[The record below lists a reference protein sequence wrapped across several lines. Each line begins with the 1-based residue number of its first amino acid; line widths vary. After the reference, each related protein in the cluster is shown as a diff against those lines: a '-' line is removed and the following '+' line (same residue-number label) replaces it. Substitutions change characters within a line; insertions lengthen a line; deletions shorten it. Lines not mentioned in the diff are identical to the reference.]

1 MECYKCKASFV
12 TEENLT
18 RHKKIAHGELSNPTS
33 DGVATT
39 PVVIHACITPGC
51 GAFFPNAELLVTHSL
66 AHQIDVDAL
75 QSDEVKGTMF
85 LKPVLGRFSVLI

>member
-1 MECYKCKASFV
+1 M
-12 TEENLT
+12 
-18 RHKKIAHGELSNPTS
+18 S

-75 QSDEVKGTMF
+75 QSDEEKEQCF
-85 LKPVLGRFSVLI
+85 